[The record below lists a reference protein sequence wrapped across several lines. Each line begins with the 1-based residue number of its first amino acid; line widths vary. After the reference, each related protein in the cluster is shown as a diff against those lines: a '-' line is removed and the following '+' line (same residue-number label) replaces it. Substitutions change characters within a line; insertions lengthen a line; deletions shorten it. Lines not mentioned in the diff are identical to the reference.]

1 MSGKGNSEEGVV
13 VTAVT
18 PEEWLKRK
26 ADQVVDDKLP
36 SGGASK
42 RRRSV
47 SVESLALNGHIPLTL
62 ITDLTK
68 KGTVAIDEA
77 EVVKNLGQY
86 MGLID
91 AVFVA
96 SMVSPRI
103 GATTDLANN
112 TLALA
117 EFDDEM
123 TDKLY
128 VMQQTLS
135 ATDALK
141 PFRGQQPGSAGAA
154 APRGKRVRPKAK

>member
-1 MSGKGNSEEGVV
+1 MSGKGNTQEVA

-36 SGGASK
+36 SGLAIK

-62 ITDLTK
+62 ITELTK
-68 KGTVAIDEA
+68 KGSVVIDEA
-77 EVVKNLGQY
+77 DVVKNLDQY

-91 AVFVA
+91 AVFMA

-112 TLALA
+112 ILALA

-123 TDKLY
+123 ADKLY

-141 PFRGQQPGSAGAA
+141 PFRGQESGAAGAA
-154 APRGKRVRPKAK
+154 APRGKRVRAKAK